1 MIVVG
6 AGMSGLLAAHYFRSR
21 PGGVT
26 VLERQPGPADNHG
39 ALLRFRTDAVMRIT
53 GAPLKPVQVQ
63 KAIMEEDGTLTGT
76 CTLLHAN
83 SYSYK
88 VTGRAE
94 PRSIISLEPGVR
106 WVAAPDFLE
115 RMRQGVSVIYDC
127 DLPADEYARNASG
140 HDGLISTAP
149 LPAVLNELKVE
160 HSPAEFRSQAI
171 TTVRVPLA
179 DVELYQTVYCPSVAH
194 EPYRVSFAGSDMLM
208 EYVGEGPQEPQ
219 QSWAYFC
226 ERILGFVP
234 YVTADS
240 TSKTQWHG
248 KIVALPKARRR
259 ELIAQV
265 TDRSGAYMLGRFG
278 TWRQLLLDELVPD
291 LKAICEMMDGGGWA
305 QRRLRSA

>member
-6 AGMSGLLAAHYFRSR
+6 AGMSGLLAAHHFRSR

-63 KAIMEEDGTLTGT
+63 KAIMEEDGSLTGT

-115 RMRQGVSVIYDC
+115 RMRQGVDVRYGSKVD
-127 DLPADEYARNASG
+127 PAEDVLVAEDFG
-140 HDGLISTAP
+140 GLINTAP
-149 LPAVLNELKVE
+149 LPDVLSALEIE
-160 HSPAEFRSQAI
+160 HDPAEFRSQAI
-171 TTVRVPLA
+171 TTVRAPLA

-194 EPYRVSFAGSDMLM
+194 EPYRVSFAGGDMLI

-219 QSWAYFC
+219 QNLGYFC

-234 YVTADS
+234 ELRDRVS
-240 TSKTQWHG
+240 KKTQTHG

-265 TDRSGAYMLGRFG
+265 TDRTGAYMLGRFG

-291 LKAICEMMDGGGWA
+291 LKAIGEMLDGGGWA